1 MSGGN
6 AKYFKINSKS
16 LKCVQ
21 SLLTFKIYDRF
32 QQEGTRTEK
41 QLQKDMF
48 IAYVGDGKDNQ
59 GEIGAFLKKANDYN
73 KMFIADSVNNVTLSL
88 SLQVALST

>member
-1 MSGGN
+1 
-6 AKYFKINSKS
+6 
-16 LKCVQ
+16 
-21 SLLTFKIYDRF
+21 
-32 QQEGTRTEK
+32 
-41 QLQKDMF
+41 MF